1 MRSHR
6 SCPAPLS
13 VACSG
18 LGPGRLPMPLPDR
31 PELAYR
37 FAGETLQGTFKGE
50 GRVRLT
56 RVADMN
62 QAGCGPPA
70 GGLPP

>member
-1 MRSHR
+1 
-6 SCPAPLS
+6 
-13 VACSG
+13 
-18 LGPGRLPMPLPDR
+18 MPLPDR

-62 QAGCGPPA
+62 QVGCGPPA